1 MVYIAFAAFVFY
13 QTLKN
18 VRSVGGFDKGLDYVV
33 AAITTFIFTI
43 VFIVFAAWGM
53 LAILPSKEVCEYTP
67 LVKLEFN
74 DSEIPT
80 YITISGEPGKRVYN
94 YIYRDEDDTFTINTT
109 PVAETKIKESAK
121 TDVPSLTYVYDVIDM
136 RSPVWSFIA
145 RWGFFLDDYV
155 KTHEVRYFSVPLN
168 SVRRD
173 YELSMDDIFTAKEV
187 R

>member
-33 AAITTFIFTI
+33 AAITTFIFTLI
-43 VFIVFAAWGM
+43 FVIFAAWGM
-53 LAILPSKEVCEYTP
+53 LVLLPSKEVYEYTP

-80 YITISGEPGKRVYN
+80 YITISGEPGGRVYN
-94 YIYRDEDDTFTINTT
+94 YIYRDEDDTFTIDTT
-109 PVAETKIKESAK
+109 PVVKTKVKESAK
-121 TDVPSLTYVYDVIDM
+121 TEVPSLVYTYDVIDM
-136 RSPVWSFIA
+136 RSPVCSFIA
-145 RWGFFLDDYV
+145 RWGFFLDDYL
-155 KTHEVRYFSVPLN
+155 KTNEKRYFTVPLN

-173 YELSMDDIFTAKEV
+173 YELSMDDIFAAKEV